1 MRYIDRVRNRTQRT
15 LRRIFLL
22 GVIALGLL
30 ATATGCGREPTPT
43 PTPSGR
49 AQPLTP
55 AATRALPGPQP
66 TAVIQPT
73 PVLVGAP
80 PGLKATTPSNIEYL
94 DPVPMTMAITANKG
108 PVKANTMLKV
118 PLITW
123 GGDVATI
130 YANGNRA
137 TQPGTIFAQ
146 KGLSIEL
153 FREDNFVR
161 AVEKV
166 ISGETP
172 FLRGTMGM
180 VNSALEAIRHHGIEM
195 VVIYQMTWSEGGDTV
210 VIRSDVVTTPAGL
223 KGRYVGLQL
232 YGPHMV
238 YLKKVLDDAGLGLR
252 DVKVR
257 WLRELTIPPYD
268 TRGIAVDPV
277 TAMQRDLA
285 VDAVM
290 VISPDMMA
298 LTSGGGV
305 GTGAE
310 NSVKSAKLLLSTK
323 TAGRVIADVY
333 AVRKDYLDAHRDQ
346 VEALVHGLLV
356 AQEGL
361 LDLLNNRSQRQ
372 AEYQNLLKISA
383 EILRDNPQA
392 TADIEGLLA
401 DATFVKYAGNVQFF
415 TGQGTV
421 RTLEVLTREAQ
432 EALIS
437 FGLMTAP
444 VPLAQAHWDYSKLA
458 VGLRDT
464 AGVVVPKF
472 DSAKVEQA
480 VKSRE
485 LSGSTKEGELFQFEI
500 FFDPRQASFPVELY
514 QEKFDRVINLAS
526 TYPGAIIVIEG
537 HSDPAQYL
545 QVKERVKK
553 KELPEIALEDTKKA
567 AKNLSLRRA
576 LAVRDSILTFA
587 KERQLSLDASQFTVA
602 GAGIDKPKYAN
613 PANEQEWRQNMRVVF
628 QFIQIEAELEKFRPV
643 GR

>member
-1 MRYIDRVRNRTQRT
+1 MRCTGRKKDRQGT
-15 LRRIFLL
+15 LRRIFVLV
-22 GVIALGLL
+22 VIGLGLW
-30 ATATGCGREPTPT
+30 AMATGCGREPTST
-43 PTPSGR
+43 PTPSQGG
-49 AQPLTP
+49 QPLLP
-55 AATRALPGPQP
+55 AATKALPESPP
-66 TAVIQPT
+66 TAIIQPT

-94 DPVPMTMAITANKG
+94 DPVPMTRAISANKG
-108 PVKANTMLKV
+108 PVKVDRVLKV

-130 YANGNRA
+130 YANGSKT
-137 TQPGTIFAQ
+137 TQPASMFAQ
-146 KGLSIEL
+146 KGLSFEL

-166 ISGETP
+166 ITGETP
-172 FLRGTMGM
+172 YLRGTIGM
-180 VNSALEAIRHHGIEM
+180 VNSALGTLKERGIEM
-195 VVIYQMTWSEGGDTV
+195 VVVYQMTWSEGGDTIV
-210 VIRSDVVTTPAGL
+210 VRSDVVAAPADL

-238 YLKKVLDDAGLGLR
+238 YLKKVLEDAGLSPR

-268 TRGIAVDPV
+268 TKGVAVDPLTV
-277 TAMQRDLA
+277 MQRDSTLA
-285 VDAVM
+285 AVM

-298 LTSGGGV
+298 LTSGGTV

-310 NSVKSAKLLLSTK
+310 SSVKGAKLLLSTK
-323 TAGRVIADVY
+323 TAGGVIADVY
-333 AVRKDYLDAHRDQ
+333 AVRKDYFDAHRDQ
-346 VEALVHGLLV
+346 VESLVHGLLM
-356 AQEGL
+356 AQEEL

-372 AEYQNLLKISA
+372 AEYQNLLRTA
-383 EILRDNPQA
+383 GEILRDNPQA
-392 TADIEGLLA
+392 IADIEGLLT

-421 RTLEVLTREAQ
+421 RTFEVLTREAQ

-444 VPLAQAHWDYSKLA
+444 LPLAQAHWDYSKLA

-472 DSAKVEQA
+472 DPAKVEQA
-480 VKSRE
+480 VKARE
-485 LSGSTKEGELFQFEI
+485 LTGSTKEGELFQFEI
-500 FFDPRQASFPVELY
+500 FFDPRQAAFPVELY
-514 QEKFDRVINLAS
+514 QDKFDRVINLAS

-537 HSDPAQYL
+537 HSDPGQYL

-576 LAVRDSILTFA
+576 LTVRDSILTFA
-587 KERQLSLDASQFTVA
+587 KQRQLSLDASQFTVA

-628 QFIQIEAELEKFRPV
+628 QFIQIEAELEKFRPE